1 MATQVQFRGGTTTE
15 HASFN
20 GVAREVTVDT
30 TKQTLVVQDGSTNG
44 GFPLLREKNP
54 DGQKVY
60 FGDGDDFQ
68 IWHQA
73 ADNRSYIWEGGS
85 GALCIQGSYVKIQ
98 SPQTDPTDASEGEED
113 LAVFKSDGAA
123 ELYWGGASP
132 GKKFETTQ
140 TGATITGTC
149 TATTF
154 IGALTGT
161 ASGNPTLAAGSD
173 NRLITATGANA
184 LTGETALTFDG
195 NALRV
200 GGATHGSH
208 STFSDIFL
216 GGAAHLYAETTGAA
230 GNSLSISQNAHVDS
244 DGSWEYIV
252 TDEASNI
259 YQYSGKIGFRTAA
272 SGTAGDDISWEER
285 LLITATGE
293 ILIGRSAKPNDI
305 NKLVI
310 TGTSPADEYDS
321 TLYLEGNETS
331 GAANTGGALAFGGH
345 DNTAFRNWGNIYG
358 MKENGTGGNTASYM
372 SFHTRADGGNPVER
386 LRIDSTGHLYIK
398 GQNHEVRWY
407 RDDEARYGAVTY
419 DGSNF
424 NIKNP
429 VNDHTRVCK
438 SDGTEFVKF
447 HNNGDILI
455 ADGDLVIS
463 TSGHGINFAATDDSS
478 VGSTIA
484 ENLNDYENG
493 RFTPKV
499 YYGTGTDEPNYSWR
513 YGYYIKVGRQV
524 TVWFSLGIT
533 GFNPSPDVDEVYIAN
548 LPFQNDD
555 PDSQWKYLNMLYDYS
570 SASGWGFGSD
580 DKQMFLALY
589 DEKTKIR
596 IVKNGGA
603 HINTADVGSGQRWS
617 SSFSY
622 FTDS

>member
-1 MATQVQFRGGTTTE
+1 MYLSAANTIKLAAASNPKITIDANTSIVSTGFHVTGQNTVHGVGRLAIGYEGSSKNQIRCYGANDSTKGTLEFKFTT
-15 HASFN
+15 S
-20 GVAREVTVDT
+20 
-30 TKQTLVVQDGSTNG
+30 DGSAND
-44 GFPLLREKNP
+44 P
-54 DGQKVY
+54 DIT
-60 FGDGDDFQ
+60 F
-68 IWHQA
+68 A
-73 ADNRSYIWEGGS
+73 A
-85 GALCIQGSYVKIQ
+85 
-98 SPQTDPTDASEGEED
+98 
-113 LAVFKSDGAA
+113 
-123 ELYWGGASP
+123 GGAT
-132 GKKFETTQ
+132 F
-140 TGATITGTC
+140 GATC

-173 NRLITATGANA
+173 NRLITATGANT

-272 SGTAGDDISWEER
+272 SGTAGNDISWEER

-372 SFHTRADGGNPVER
+372 SFHTRADGGNPAEK
-386 LRIDSTGHLYIK
+386 LRITSTGSTRITKANVGVVSGALQINTTLANYGTI
-398 GQNHEVRWY
+398 QVR
-407 RDDEARYGAVTY
+407 D
-419 DGSNF
+419 SNQA
-424 NIKNP
+424 NIAALQVENA
-429 VNDHTRVCK
+429 
-438 SDGTEFVKF
+438 
-447 HNNGDILI
+447 NNGANETNKVIRSVNLNSAAWANAAYHAKEHKFRINGETDTENIVLI
-455 ADGDLVIS
+455 NSNGLQL
-463 TSGHGINFAATDDSS
+463 AATKGIDFSPYTAAASGSGSPDPSS
-478 VGSTIA
+478 
-484 ENLNDYENG
+484 NLLDDYEEG
-493 RFTPKV
+493 TFTPTNSIGLTLTNNTTAHYTKIGRLV
-499 YYGTGTDEPNYSWR
+499 HIQLDISFSGAADTSQCAMIQSLPFTSLAGNVNEGSIQFISNTGDAKWDYDDDNTRMFIAASESRIDIKTIIGGTTQTRSWA
-513 YGYYIKVGRQV
+513 VGRRIRV
-524 TVWFSLGIT
+524 SM
-533 GFNPSPDVDEVYIAN
+533 N
-548 LPFQNDD
+548 
-555 PDSQWKYLNMLYDYS
+555 YL
-570 SASGWGFGSD
+570 A
-580 DKQMFLALY
+580 A
-589 DEKTKIR
+589 
-596 IVKNGGA
+596 
-603 HINTADVGSGQRWS
+603 
-617 SSFSY
+617 
-622 FTDS
+622 

>member
-1 MATQVQFRGGTTTE
+1 MSQTKAQLISDLVQALNFTGTSS
-15 HASFN
+15 HPAN
-20 GVAREVTVDT
+20 GMYLSAANTIS
-30 TKQTLVVQDGSTNG
+30 LSTNSTAG
-44 GFPLLREKNP
+44 RLTIDSSGNATFSGDVNLADDKKIQLGATP
-54 DGQKVY
+54 DFKIYHDSSSGQSIIEEVGPSVLKIKAS
-60 FGDGDDFQ
+60 DFRLSN
-68 IWHQA
+68 
-73 ADNRSYIWEGGS
+73 ADNSADYIQ
-85 GALCIQGSYVKIQ
+85 AN
-98 SPQTDPTDASEGEED
+98 
-113 LAVFKSDGAA
+113 DGAA
-123 ELYWGGASP
+123 VKLFHNGGAA
-132 GKKFETTQ
+132 KFETTSSGV
-140 TGATITGTC
+140 TVTDTC

-173 NRLITATGANA
+173 NRLITATGANT

-272 SGTAGDDISWEER
+272 SGTAGNDISWEER

-372 SFHTRADGGNPVER
+372 SFHTRANGGNPVEK

-424 NIKNP
+424 NIHNP

-438 SDGTEFVKF
+438 SDGTELVKF
-447 HNNGDILI
+447 HNGGDVLI

-463 TSGHGINFAATDDSS
+463 TAGHGIDFSAQTGTSATGATTGDEVLDHYEEGTWTPANQYLTITNNNTATYTRIGRVVTIQFDCTYAASPADTSQVGGRIEGLPFAGQA
-478 VGSTIA
+478 
-484 ENLNDYENG
+484 NG
-493 RFTPKV
+493 YHFTPTWLNAA
-499 YYGTGTDEPNYSWR
+499 GDD
-513 YGYYIKVGRQV
+513 VGDNGEYNFLSYV
-524 TVWFSLGIT
+524 
-533 GFNPSPDVDEVYIAN
+533 N
-548 LPFQNDD
+548 
-555 PDSQWKYLNMLYDYS
+555 
-570 SASGWGFGSD
+570 GSD
-580 DKQMFLALY
+580 S
-589 DEKTKIR
+589 KIIFYSIGNNCEAIR
-596 IVKNGGA
+596 A
-603 HINTADVGSGQRWS
+603 QTAGKRVRGTVT
-617 SSFSY
+617 Y
-622 FTDS
+622 HV